1 MLRLVLIRHGQTDS
15 NLSGALDTAW
25 PGRPLNA
32 TGREQSAALV
42 DKYHQL
48 VGAAPQRLAC
58 SFILRA
64 RQTAEPLAPAFG
76 IPVQVDADFREV
88 RAGMLEMSTTQ
99 QDTRAYLNT
108 AIDWATGDLNR
119 RMPGAETGAQTLV
132 RFDRAIARLCA
143 GLEDDPQAT
152 VAVITHGAIM
162 RVWSANRIEGLTLD
176 LLAQFPCQNC
186 SLTVATG
193 SPTDGWK
200 AELWS
205 DRELEDWPVVPGAQ
219 PRTSKE
225 AREQLE
231 SMLLN

>member
-1 MLRLVLIRHGQTDS
+1 MRLVLIRHGQTDS

-32 TGREQSAALV
+32 TGREQAAALV

-48 VGAAPQRLAC
+48 VGAAPQRLAS

-64 RQTAEPLAPAFG
+64 RQTAEPLAQDLG
-76 IPVQVDADFREV
+76 LPVQVDPDLREV

-99 QDTRAYLNT
+99 QDTREYLNT
-108 AIDWATGDLNR
+108 AIGWVTGDLDR
-119 RMPGAETGAQTLV
+119 QMSGAETGAQTLA
-132 RFDRAIARLCA
+132 RFDRGIARLCA

-152 VAVITHGAIM
+152 VAAVIHGAIM
-162 RVWSANRIEGLTLD
+162 RVWGANRIERLTLD

-186 SLTVATG
+186 SLTMATG
-193 SPTDGWK
+193 SPTAGWK

-205 DRELEDWPVVPGAQ
+205 DRHLEDWPVVPGAQ

-231 SMLLN
+231 SVLLS

>member
-1 MLRLVLIRHGQTDS
+1 MRLVLIRHGQTDS

-32 TGREQSAALV
+32 TGREQATSLV

-64 RQTAEPLAPAFG
+64 RQTAEPLAQAFG

-152 VAVITHGAIM
+152 VAVIIHGAIM

-193 SPTDGWK
+193 SPTHGWK

-205 DRELEDWPVVPGAQ
+205 DRKLEDWPVVPGAQ